1 MNIRGLYPRN
11 NKTKVAYLSDLA
23 VESSAPFISLTE
35 THLTPD
41 ILSAEV
47 SISGYTMYRS
57 DRMGGRTHGG
67 CAVYVREDL
76 TVVERETYSN
86 NCCES
91 QVLEIREL
99 ELLLIN
105 IYRPPNSP
113 KQLFEETLTR
123 CQEIIFDVIEKESS
137 KAKTILALGD
147 YNFPFIK

>member
-91 QVLEIREL
+91 QVLEIRE
-99 ELLLIN
+99 
-105 IYRPPNSP
+105 
-113 KQLFEETLTR
+113 
-123 CQEIIFDVIEKESS
+123 
-137 KAKTILALGD
+137 
-147 YNFPFIK
+147 